1 MEQFQRGPFTFDV
14 RDAGPPAGEP
24 VVLLHGFPQ
33 DATCWDGVAPLLH
46 DAGLRTLA
54 PDQRGYSPGARPTE
68 RRAYA
73 ITELVED
80 IDALLNA
87 AGLETA
93 HVVGHDW
100 GGGVAWG
107 VASLRPERVRSLT
120 VLSTPHGAAM
130 QEASQKS
137 TQLLKSWYM
146 FAMQLPV
153 LPEWFIG
160 NRRLA
165 DGLQRAGLPERN
177 AVHNAARMRE
187 PGAARGA
194 VNWYRGMPW
203 TLRTPMGRCSVPTT
217 YVWGSGDRYLG
228 RYAAEA
234 TEKYVTGPY
243 RFVELD
249 GNHWLPETQ
258 PSEVAAAIIAQVQ
271 ATAAASAAAE

>member
-14 RDAGPPAGEP
+14 RDAGPPSGEP
-24 VVLLHGFPQ
+24 VVLLHGFPE
-33 DATCWDGVAPLLH
+33 DSTCWDGVAALLH

-54 PDQRGYSPGARPTE
+54 PDQRGYSPGARPKA

-80 IDALLNA
+80 IDALLNH

-93 HVVGHDW
+93 HIVGHDW
-100 GGGVAWG
+100 GGGVAWAY
-107 VASLRPERVRSLT
+107 ASMRPERVRSLT
-120 VLSTPHGAAM
+120 VLSTPHGGAM
-130 QEASQKS
+130 QEAGRKS
-137 TQLLKSWYM
+137 SQLLKSWYM
-146 FAMQLPV
+146 FAMQLPA

-160 NRRLA
+160 NPRLA
-165 DGLQRAGLPERN
+165 RGLERAGLPAAN
-177 AVHNAARMRE
+177 AKHNADRMGQ

-203 TLRTPMGRCSVPTT
+203 TLRTPLGRCTVPTT

-228 RYAAEA
+228 RYGAEA
-234 TEKYVTGPY
+234 TAKYVTGPY

-258 PSEVAAAIIAQVQ
+258 PAEVAAAIVAQVQ
-271 ATAAASAAAE
+271 ATAESASV

>member
-14 RDAGPPAGEP
+14 RDEGPPNGEP

-33 DATCWDGVAPLLH
+33 DATSWDAVAPILH

-54 PDQRGYSPGARPTE
+54 PDQRGYSPGARPKE

-73 ITELVED
+73 ITELVDD
-80 IDALLNA
+80 IVALLNH
-87 AGLETA
+87 AGLESA
-93 HVVGHDW
+93 HIVGHDW

-107 VASLRPERVRSLT
+107 VANMRSERVRSLT
-120 VLSTPHGAAM
+120 VISTPHGAAM
-130 QEASQKS
+130 EEASKKS
-137 TQLLKSWYM
+137 NQLLKSWYM

-153 LPEWFIG
+153 LPELFIG

-165 DGLQRAGLPERN
+165 HGLQRAGLP
-177 AVHNAARMRE
+177 AASAKHNAERMGQ

-194 VNWYRGMPW
+194 VNWYRAMPW
-203 TLRTPMGRCSVPTT
+203 TLRTPAGRCPVPTT
-217 YVWGSGDRYLG
+217 YVWSNGDKYLG

-243 RFVELD
+243 RFLEVD

-258 PSEVAAAIIAQVQ
+258 PDTVAAAILAQVE
-271 ATAAASAAAE
+271 AAAEVSA

>member
-1 MEQFQRGPFTFDV
+1 MEQYQRGPFTFDV

-33 DATCWDGVAPLLH
+33 DSTCWDGVVPQLH
-46 DAGLRTLA
+46 EAGLRTLA

-73 ITELVED
+73 ITELVD
-80 IDALLNA
+80 DVVALLNH
-87 AGLETA
+87 AGLEPA
-93 HVVGHDW
+93 HIVGHDW

-107 VASLRPERVRSLT
+107 LAIQHPDRVRSVT
-120 VLSTPHGAAM
+120 VVSTPHGAAM
-130 QEASQKS
+130 EEASKKS
-137 TQLLKSWYM
+137 SQLLKSWYM

-153 LPEWFIG
+153 LPELFIS

-165 DGLQRAGLPERN
+165 DGLERAGLPADR
-177 AVHNAARMRE
+177 ARHNAARMAE

-203 TLRTPMGRCSVPTT
+203 TLRTPAGRCIVPTT
-217 YVWGSGDRYLG
+217 YLWSSGDRYLG

-234 TEKYVTGPY
+234 TAKYVTGQY
-243 RFVELD
+243 RFLEVE

-258 PSEVAAAIIAQVQ
+258 PDTVAAAILAQVQ
-271 ATAAASAAAE
+271 ATAEIAA